1 MKSHKTAKNVQM
13 YIGAGI
19 VLFFVLVAIFAPLIA
34 PYDPLEVVIPRR
46 LQAPSSEHWLGTDDL
61 GRDNLSRIIFGA
73 RVSLT
78 VGVLATAIGAATG
91 VIFGMLAGY
100 FGGKLDSIIMRMIDV
115 LLAFPGL
122 LLALA
127 IVTVLGSSTRN
138 VILAVAIFA
147 VPGFARIVRG
157 ATLNVKKLEYIDAIR
172 AVGAND
178 FRIIFLHIF
187 PNILSPIIVQA
198 TLNVGG
204 AIVTAAALSF
214 LGVGTPPPTAE
225 WGAMV
230 DRGRAFLYQAPH
242 MIYFPGL
249 MIFLLVVGINMFGD
263 GLTDFLQPKKS
274 R

>member
-1 MKSHKTAKNVQM
+1 MKSHKTARNIQM

-19 VLFFVLVAIFAPLIA
+19 VLFFVLVAIFAPLLA
-34 PYDPLEVVIPRR
+34 PFDPLEVVIPRR
-46 LQAPSSEHWLGTDDL
+46 LLPPGGEHLFGTDDL
-61 GRDNLSRIIFGA
+61 GRDILSRIIFGA
-73 RVSLT
+73 RVSLV
-78 VGVLATAIGAATG
+78 VGIVATAIGATVG
-91 VIFGMLAGY
+91 VVLGILAGY
-100 FGGKLDSIIMRMIDV
+100 FGKVLDSIIMRIIDV

-138 VILAVAIFA
+138 VIIAVAIFA

-178 FRIIFLHIF
+178 FRIIFVHIL
-187 PNILSPIIVQA
+187 PNILSPIVVQA

-214 LGVGTPPPTAE
+214 LGVGTPPPIAE

-230 DRGRAFLYQAPH
+230 DRGRNFIYQAPH

-249 MIFLLVVGINMFGD
+249 VIFLLVVGINMFGD
-263 GLTDFLQPKKS
+263 GLRDFLQPKKS

>member
-1 MKSHKTAKNVQM
+1 MKRRKSAQNIQM
-13 YIGAGI
+13 YIGAAI
-19 VLFFVLVAIFAPLIA
+19 VLFFVVIALLAPLLA
-34 PYDPLEVVIPRR
+34 PFDPLEVVVVRR
-46 LQAPSSEHWLGTDDL
+46 LQPPSSDHWFGTDDL
-61 GRDNLSRIIFGA
+61 GRDNFSRVLFGA
-73 RVSLT
+73 RVSLV
-78 VGVLATAIGAATG
+78 VGVAATAMGAIAG
-91 VIFGMLAGY
+91 SIIGMLAGY
-100 FGGKLDSIIMRMIDV
+100 FGGKLDSLLMRFMDI

-127 IVTVLGSSTRN
+127 IVTTLGSSTRN

-157 ATLNVKKLEYIDAIR
+157 ATLNVKKLEYVDAIR

-178 FRIIFLHIF
+178 FRIIFVHIL

-214 LGVGTPPPTAE
+214 LGVGTPPPTPE

-230 DRGRAFLYQAPH
+230 SRGRDFLAHAPH

-263 GLTDFLQPKKS
+263 GLRDYLEPKKT

>member
-1 MKSHKTAKNVQM
+1 M

-19 VLFFVLVAIFAPLIA
+19 VLFFVFIAIFAPLLA
-34 PYDPLEVVIPRR
+34 PHDPLEIIVTRR
-46 LQAPSSEHWLGTDDL
+46 LLPPSSDHLLGTDDL
-61 GRDNLSRIIFGA
+61 GRDNLSRILYGA

-78 VGVLATAIGAATG
+78 VGILATAIGATVG
-91 VIFGMLAGY
+91 VLFGILAGY
-100 FGGKLDSIIMRMIDV
+100 FGGKLDSLIMRIIDV

-122 LLALA
+122 LLAIA

-178 FRIIFLHIF
+178 FRIIFVHIL
-187 PNILSPIIVQA
+187 PNVISPIIVQA

-214 LGVGTPPPTAE
+214 LGVGTPPPTPE

-249 MIFLLVVGINMFGD
+249 MIFLLVVGINLFGD
-263 GLTDFLQPKKS
+263 GLRDYLEPKKT

>member
-1 MKSHKTAKNVQM
+1 MW
-13 YIGAGI
+13 IGASI
-19 VLFFVLVAIFAPLIA
+19 VLFFVAIALLAPLLA

-46 LQAPSSEHWLGTDDL
+46 LQAPSSDHWLGTDDL
-61 GRDNLSRIIFGA
+61 GRDNLSRILYGA
-73 RVSLT
+73 RVSLI
-78 VGVLATAIGAATG
+78 VGVAATAIGAAIGTVLG
-91 VIFGMLAGY
+91 IVAGY
-100 FGGKLDSIIMRMIDV
+100 FGGVKDSIIMRFIDI

-147 VPGFARIVRG
+147 VPSFARIVRG
-157 ATLNVKKLEYIDAIR
+157 STLSVKKLEYIDAIR
-172 AVGAND
+172 AIGAKD
-178 FRIIFLHIF
+178 IRIIFVHVL

-214 LGVGTPPPTAE
+214 LGVGTPPPTPE

-230 DRGRAFLYQAPH
+230 DRGRAFLIQAPH

-263 GLTDFLQPKKS
+263 GLRDYLEPKKT